1 MSALKS
7 VYIPLYLCVFYGE
20 NGDINEL
27 GAIKRKPCNMDSIKI
42 KEEQI
47 QKLIVERDKISNER
61 KRIKM
66 LDQIKKLKF
75 DQETEIMNYLEKKDD
90 LFNKTLNAN
99 FDLLENDNI
108 IFAVSKEGGNPFTFY
123 ETELQ
128 GNIHQNGYLYFETKK
143 TNNFF
148 NPFSSLLYP
157 TKYSGII
164 NYFGET
170 NVIASEKNI
179 KMFGS
184 RVPQK
189 FKGSI
194 DSNGNI
200 NFKTIKSY
208 FEFDGHFFVR
218 KIIADPFSG
227 DESKRITFIE
237 NRIALKNLITDFR
250 KRINSH

>member
-1 MSALKS
+1 M
-7 VYIPLYLCVFYGE
+7 E
-20 NGDINEL
+20 N
-27 GAIKRKPCNMDSIKI
+27 IKI

-47 QKLIVERDKISNER
+47 QKLTIELNKISNGR

-66 LDQIKKLKF
+66 LDQIRNLKF
-75 DQETEIMNYLEKKDD
+75 DQETEIMNYLEKNDA
-90 LFNKTLNAN
+90 LFNKILNAN
-99 FDLLENDNI
+99 FGLLENNNI
-108 IFAVSKEGGNPFTFY
+108 IFAVSKEGGNPFTYY
-123 ETELQ
+123 ETELE

-164 NYFGET
+164 NYLGQT
-170 NVIASEKNI
+170 KVIASEKNI
-179 KMFGS
+179 KLFGS

-200 NFKTIKSY
+200 NFETIKSY
-208 FEFDGHFFVR
+208 FELDGHVFVR

-227 DESKRITFIE
+227 NESKRIKFIE
-237 NRIALKNLITDFR
+237 NRIELKKMTANYKTM
-250 KRINSH
+250 INSH